1 MAKHRSIK
9 MRKMLNI
16 TKAVSDETRV
26 RALMMLE
33 GGELCVCQIIEV
45 LGLAPSTISKHM
57 AILKQAE
64 LVESRKQGRWIYYKL
79 AGEINKEIGTVITW
93 LAVNLKGDKIV
104 KNDRKKLKEI
114 LKLEKETICKKM
126 YHR

>member
-9 MRKMLNI
+9 MRKTLNI

-33 GGELCVCQIIEV
+33 GGELCVCQIIET

-57 AILKQAE
+57 SILKQAD
-64 LVESRKQGRWIYYKL
+64 LVESRKCGRWIHYRL
-79 AGEINKEIGTVITW
+79 AEETDKKAGAIITW
-93 LAVNLKGDKIV
+93 LTASLKRDKIV
-104 KNDRKKLKEI
+104 QNDRKKLKEI

-126 YHR
+126 YHC

>member
-1 MAKHRSIK
+1 MAKHRSVE
-9 MRKMLNI
+9 MRKTLNI
-16 TKAVSDETRV
+16 TKAVADETRV

-57 AILKQAE
+57 SILKQAE
-64 LVESRKQGRWIYYKL
+64 LVESRKQGRWIYYSL
-79 AGEINKEIGTVITW
+79 AEETDKKAGAIIAW
-93 LAVNLKGDKIV
+93 LAASLKGDKIV
-104 KNDRKKLKEI
+104 QNDRKKLKEI

-126 YHR
+126 YHC

>member
-1 MAKHRSIK
+1 
-9 MRKMLNI
+9 MLNI

-33 GGELCVCQIIEV
+33 NGELCVCQIIEV

-114 LKLEKETICKKM
+114 LKLGKETICKKM